1 MRPRTIRDIQ
11 RLNGRIIAFS
21 RFLSKSVAKSLPFLK
36 VLRGAVNKTDPQAR
50 KEIQWVN
57 NYEKVF
63 QKLKEYLKMA
73 PLLSQPPEGVLV
85 MYLAIDEEVLATV
98 LVRTGDKQQYPVY
111 YVSKVLKG
119 AELNYKRIEKATCYG
134 GDHSKI
140 ASFTSKL
147 TQSRS

>member
-11 RLNGRIIAFS
+11 RPNGRIIAFS
-21 RFLSKSVAKSLPFLK
+21 RFLSKLVAKSLSFLK

-73 PLLSQPPEGVLV
+73 PLLSQPPERVLV

-98 LVRTGDKQQYPVY
+98 LVRTGDMQ
-111 YVSKVLKG
+111 
-119 AELNYKRIEKATCYG
+119 
-134 GDHSKI
+134 
-140 ASFTSKL
+140 
-147 TQSRS
+147 